1 MRNVR
6 PPIVGTIAALSVA
19 ALLLGACQ
27 KQQQREAQD
36 QNISIDEGIS
46 DNQVAG
52 NADIET
58 LPADESSA
66 TPSNQLQNGLDNPDV
81 NDIQSPG
88 NSH

>member
-1 MRNVR
+1 MQNAK
-6 PPIVGTIAALSVA
+6 PPIAGTIAALAIAV
-19 ALLLGACQ
+19 LLLGACQ
-27 KQQQREAQD
+27 KQQQQQAQD

-46 DNQVAG
+46 DNQIAG

-66 TPSNQLQNGLDNPDV
+66 TPSNQLQNGFDNPDV
-81 NDIQSPG
+81 NDIQSSG